1 VRSEGLFPC
10 GWIVSLVNLC
20 AKWGRAA
27 PKDHKKRRQRIRSYE
42 PRVCRATQAA
52 RQAIVYSM
60 CMQVAVHGCVATLA

>member
-27 PKDHKKRRQRIRSYE
+27 AKDHKKKKTADQKL
-42 PRVCRATQAA
+42 RA
-52 RQAIVYSM
+52 
-60 CMQVAVHGCVATLA
+60 